1 MKEHR
6 VLITEPPNNDN
17 KIREELVELMFESC
31 QVPKLYLGNSAVMSL
46 FAKGLT
52 TGTVIDAGYGKTH
65 TVPIYEGFAI
75 PHATTEVPICGQDL
89 SEYMLEMIQQKG
101 REKGSN
107 HQWTMAEKDAAMN
120 TAEMIKHNHCRVAA
134 DYDAELKAA
143 NEGGGFSYAYDL
155 PDNT

>member
-1 MKEHR
+1 
-6 VLITEPPNNDN
+6 
-17 KIREELVELMFESC
+17 MFETNS
-31 QVPKLYLGNSAVMSL
+31 VPKLYLANSAVLSL

-89 SEYMLEMIQQKG
+89 TEYMLEMIQQKG

-107 HQWTMAEKDAAMN
+107 HQWTQAEKDEHMAKAQMH
-120 TAEMIKHNHCRVAA
+120 KHNHCRVAA

-143 NEGGGFSYAYDL
+143 NEGGGFSETYTL
-155 PDNT
+155 PDQT